1 MPLTNS
7 QRRYLRG
14 LAHDLKPVILVGNKG
29 VTDALVAE
37 FGNALDQHELV
48 KVRIPA
54 EDRDDFAT
62 QAAQLA
68 ESAGAETVQT
78 IGRTAVFFRRNTDEP
93 KIALPK

>member
-14 LAHDLKPVILVGNKG
+14 LAHDLKPVILVGAKG
-29 VTDALVAE
+29 VTDALVQE
-37 FGNALDQHELV
+37 FSNALDQHELV

-54 EDRDDFAT
+54 EDREDFAA

-68 ESAGAETVQT
+68 AATGSETVQT
-78 IGRTAVFFRRNTDEP
+78 IGRTAVFFRRNDDEP
-93 KIALPK
+93 RVALPR

>member
-14 LAHDLKPVILVGNKG
+14 LAHDLKPVILVGAKG
-29 VTDALVAE
+29 VTDALIAE

-54 EDRDDFAT
+54 EDREDFAT
-62 QAAQLA
+62 QAEHLA
-68 ESAGAETVQT
+68 HAGKAETVQT
-78 IGRTAVFFRRNTDEP
+78 IGRTAVFFRRNDDEP

>member
-14 LAHDLKPVILVGNKG
+14 LAHDLKPVILVGAKG
-29 VTDALVAE
+29 VTDALIAE

-54 EDRDDFAT
+54 EDREDFAA
-62 QAAQLA
+62 QAERLAQA
-68 ESAGAETVQT
+68 SSAETVQT
-78 IGRTAVFFRRNTDEP
+78 IGRTAVFFRRNNDEP